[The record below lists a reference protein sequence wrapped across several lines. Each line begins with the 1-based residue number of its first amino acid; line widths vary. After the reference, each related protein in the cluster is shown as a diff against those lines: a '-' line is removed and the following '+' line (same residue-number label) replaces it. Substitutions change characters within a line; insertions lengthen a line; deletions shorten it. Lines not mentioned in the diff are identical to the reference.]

1 MSSRHGTFRGS
12 RPQGQTLRTCRPGAE
27 GHVWGQKDD
36 TPRRGSLA
44 PARRPPGEGRG
55 PQVGGGHAF
64 VAECPARQGACNITL
79 QSAAVNHEDERN

>member
-36 TPRRGSLA
+36 TPRRGA
-44 PARRPPGEGRG
+44 WPPPAGLPVRAAGRRW
-55 PQVGGGHAF
+55 GGGMHLSQNAQH
-64 VAECPARQGACNITL
+64 VREPAISLCRAL
-79 QSAAVNHEDERN
+79 L